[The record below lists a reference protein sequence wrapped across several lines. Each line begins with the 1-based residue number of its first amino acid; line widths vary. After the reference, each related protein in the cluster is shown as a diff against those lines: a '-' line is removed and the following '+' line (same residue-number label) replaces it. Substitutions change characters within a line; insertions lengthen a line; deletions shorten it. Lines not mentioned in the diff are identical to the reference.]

1 MIRTAEMGFVSKVK
15 ISNDYLVVYQ
25 AAQLYQEPVQC
36 VETNCDQKII
46 IDGGQHGRYCEQ
58 VLLITIS
65 GRAGSNLK
73 SGPSYLSEGLGL
85 RC

>member
-1 MIRTAEMGFVSKVK
+1 MIRTTEKGFVSKVK
-15 ISNDYLVVYQ
+15 ISNDHLV
-25 AAQLYQEPVQC
+25 AQLYQEPVQC

>member
-1 MIRTAEMGFVSKVK
+1 MIRTTEKVFLSKVK
-15 ISNDYLVVYQ
+15 INNDYLVVYQ

-36 VETNCDQKII
+36 FETNCDQKII